1 MHGIA
6 INVNTDLSWF
16 SKIVPCGLQDKGV
29 TSIAEQTGKV
39 YSLNEVESVF
49 LDELKKL
56 LL

>member
-6 INVNTDLSWF
+6 INVNTDLAWF

-39 YSLNEVESVF
+39 YTLAEMESVF
-49 LDELKKL
+49 LKELKKL
-56 LL
+56 LD